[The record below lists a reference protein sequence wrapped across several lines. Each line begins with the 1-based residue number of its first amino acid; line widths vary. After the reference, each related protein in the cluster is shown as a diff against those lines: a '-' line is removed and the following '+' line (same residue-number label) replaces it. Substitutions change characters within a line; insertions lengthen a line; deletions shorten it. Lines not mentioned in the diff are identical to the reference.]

1 MMRSIACG
9 QRRHPPPKSPSQVLR
24 LVVYFRVILQFKCIM
39 WLKRMLQKNS
49 IPRLVVVDML
59 ERLIRQSSTLGEQT
73 QLDWIYGVE
82 QRLFELVLV
91 LLCVLHLD

>member
-1 MMRSIACG
+1 MRMTG
-9 QRRHPPPKSPSQVLR
+9 
-24 LVVYFRVILQFKCIM
+24 FG
-39 WLKRMLQKNS
+39 
-49 IPRLVVVDML
+49 
-59 ERLIRQSSTLGEQT
+59 STLGEQT